1 MTRDQEPGE
10 DGRQQEGTGSRIGN
24 YRLLRRL
31 GRGGFSTVYL
41 ARHLILQSRPPVALK
56 RLLTPLDSPR
66 ARSLFIDEARLL
78 EQLRHPHILPL
89 IDAGIDD
96 EGFPYLV
103 TLYAAGGSLRARLQR
118 ANGRP
123 LPLEEALA
131 IVAQVGSALHY
142 AHKRGVIHR
151 DLKPENVLFT
161 DHGEALLADF
171 GIAFLLG
178 SRSLEQASVSGTPA
192 YMAPEQ
198 FRGQVSRQSDQY
210 ALACLTYELTTGH
223 RVFEDHDALVLMYR
237 HTQEEPRPPRAY
249 NPHLPAP
256 IEAAIL
262 RGLAKERSERYP
274 DVLSFVRALHAFRPF
289 GGPGPDLG
297 ATALMSGA
305 DGEEGDDPAAGLGDD
320 PGGNGSLWDAAEDA
334 PGTVWREGTRR
345 ASLWPAARQDEPA
358 SDQWAAASGELPTR
372 SLTPDWAWA
381 APAATGPGSD
391 EWEAEPR
398 WTPPDPGYEAML
410 LPPAPRADQLERQTG
425 SGLASSS
432 APADGPAIIALPRR
446 ARQSSAPP
454 AQHNRPSRSPSVS
467 RSGPDT
473 GSAPAALAAS
483 APAAPARARA
493 AAGPVSWLPWLAAR
507 AFSRLGLTALA
518 LLLVAVLS
526 LTLLPLGLGVLHP
539 SVTVTL
545 VPATHAL
552 QRTYTLSARVGA
564 QADPARLVVPARLL
578 STPPQSQSRTVTASG
593 QASTPGTRAQGVLTF
608 YNGEGVPQVI
618 PAGTKITGR
627 SGVAVTTDADVTIP
641 AGNPPD
647 LGQITVSAHA
657 VDPGS
662 KGNISPLDINQPCCS
677 SNQSIYVKNIDAF
690 TGGQDPQ
697 SYTFVQQSDIDGA
710 VAALK
715 PALVGSARTAF
726 ASLKSSGEE
735 SVGDPQC
742 TSQANSDHR
751 AGERASSVTVTV
763 TASCS
768 GLVYDRNS
776 VITLVTTLLKADIA
790 RSYGSGYRPTQP
802 VQTRISAA
810 RAGDRSA
817 VLTVQASGTW
827 RYQFSAAQLAT
838 FKQLIAG
845 HDPEQARA
853 ILRRQPGVADVVL
866 KLTLGQSSLPSDPT
880 RITIAASP

>member
-1 MTRDQEPGE
+1 MTRDQGPGE

-142 AHKRGVIHR
+142 AHERGVIHR

-297 ATALMSGA
+297 ATALMTGV
-305 DGEEGDDPAAGLGDD
+305 DDEEGNDPAAGLGDD
-320 PGGNGSLWDAAEDA
+320 PGGNGSLWDAAEDV

-345 ASLWPAARQDEPA
+345 ASLWPAARQEEPPPQA
-358 SDQWAAASGELPTR
+358 EMTGSGELATR

-398 WTPPDPGYEAML
+398 WTPPDPGYGATL
-410 LPPAPRADQLERQTG
+410 LPPAPGPDQFERQTG
-425 SGLASSS
+425 SALASAS

-446 ARQSSAPP
+446 ARQASAAP
-454 AQHNRPSRSPSVS
+454 AQRNRPSRSPSIS
-467 RSGPDT
+467 PAGPST
-473 GSAPAALAAS
+473 GSAPAVLAAS
-483 APAAPARARA
+483 APAASAPVRA
-493 AAGPVSWLPWLAAR
+493 AAGSATWLPWLAAR

-518 LLLVAVLS
+518 LLLVAILA
-526 LTLLPLGLGVLHP
+526 LTLLPLGLGLLHP
-539 SVTVTL
+539 SATVTL
-545 VPATHAL
+545 VPATHTL

-578 STPPQSQSRTVTASG
+578 STPPQSQSRTATASG
-593 QASTPGTRAQGVLTF
+593 QASTPATQAHGTLTF
-608 YNGEGVPQVI
+608 YNGEAVSQTVGK
-618 PAGTKITGR
+618 GTIITG
-627 SGVAVTTDADVTIP
+627 SDGVRVVTDAEADIPPAKAPVYGQVDVP
-641 AGNPPD
+641 
-647 LGQITVSAHA
+647 AHA
-657 VDPGS
+657 IDGGAR
-662 KGNISPLDINQPCCS
+662 GNISALDINQACCS
-677 SNQSIYVKNIDAF
+677 NNDTIFVKNLAGF

-697 SYTFVQQSDIDGA
+697 SYTFVQQSDIDNA
-710 VAALK
+710 AAALT
-715 PALVGSARTAF
+715 PSLVQSARTAF

-735 SVGDPQC
+735 SVADPQC
-742 TSQANSDHR
+742 PPQVNSDHR
-751 AGERASSVTVTV
+751 AGDRATSVTVTV
-763 TASCS
+763 TVSCS

-776 VITLVTTLLKADIA
+776 VITLVTALLNADIA
-790 RSYGSGYRPTQP
+790 RSYGSGYHLTQP
-802 VQTRISAA
+802 VQTQISAT
-810 RAGDRSA
+810 RAGDQSA
-817 VLTVQASGTW
+817 VLTVQARGTW
-827 RYQFSAAQLAT
+827 RYQFSPSQLDTLKA
-838 FKQLIAG
+838 LIAG
-845 HDPEQARA
+845 RDPEQARA
-853 ILRRQPGVADVVL
+853 LLRRQPGVADVTL
-866 KLTLGQSSLPSDPT
+866 SLALGQKTLPTDPT
-880 RITIAASP
+880 RITVKATP